1 MVVRVVGLSEGTGD
15 EGEAAGCRGGWHAKR
30 AGDFPIIE
38 DYKLIKTVD
47 LISVSGNFFGA
58 E

>member
-1 MVVRVVGLSEGTGD
+1 MVRVVGLSEGAGV

-38 DYKLIKTVD
+38 DFKLMKTVD
-47 LISVSGNFFGA
+47 LILVSRNLFGA